1 MPASFSQPVPAAH
14 PGGGD
19 IDPLRPFHHLIHGGY
34 TVLVARPD
42 GGLGGE
48 GREGLYDYDTRIL
61 SFWRLT
67 LDGHAPE
74 PVSSCTIASDRW
86 GGFLRLPLPGGEAA
100 GPRLPQDA
108 LDVEIA
114 RRVGRGM
121 TERIT
126 VANRSM
132 EATAVELA
140 LVLDG
145 DFADLQEVMGRRE
158 QRGRTRAGWDE
169 EERALAIEYV
179 VRHGGRVLRRGVR
192 VRVVAAGSPPA
203 ANAGARRGLR
213 FRLELPPRGVWTAQ
227 LAYES
232 LVDGAWRRPLPL
244 EPLPADS
251 RERERERCHPRRL
264 RVEAANPVVEQACER
279 AAEDLVAL
287 RNWELDAAASGGAG
301 SGPSGHAAALGEP
314 AETAGSAEA
323 WVPNAGV
330 PTYTGFF
337 GRDALTAGW
346 QGALL
351 GPEMLRG
358 AIQLLAATQATE
370 DSPFHDAEP
379 GKMLH
384 EMRRGPLSELEIIP
398 QRAYYG
404 TQTSA
409 GMFVVTLTELWHWT
423 GDDGLLTR
431 YRGAARRALA
441 WARDHGDAD
450 GDGFLESTK
459 RSPRGLKNQGW
470 KDSDEAIRY
479 PDGRLV
485 DNPLATVEEQAFH
498 LLALQRMAEIAVALG
513 DDGEAGEIL
522 ARERELRR
530 RWHDAYWMPEEG
542 FYAMALDGAKRQ
554 VRAIGSNPGHAL
566 AAGVVPPECARRL
579 ADRLLAP
586 DLWSGWGVR
595 TLSRDHPSYNPFA
608 YHLGAVWPVE
618 SATFA
623 LGCKRYGLDEHLE
636 RLAAGLFAAAGHCHR
651 LRLPEA
657 LGGHGCD
664 ESPVPTLYPRA
675 NSPQAWSASAVLQML
690 QALVGLYP
698 FAPAKALALV
708 SPRLPEWLPSV
719 TLRGV
724 RVGEAEVALRFTRRA
739 DGGAE
744 HEVLERRGTLH
755 VVAAPPPD
763 DLAPEREAWRERLAG
778 WALDHAPG
786 RIGRALRIA
795 MGETGA

>member
-1 MPASFSQPVPAAH
+1 MSASAPQPIPVAR

-34 TVLVARPD
+34 TVLVTRPD
-42 GGLGGE
+42 GSLGGA

-61 SFWRLT
+61 SLWRLT
-67 LDGHAPE
+67 LDGRAPQ
-74 PVSSCTIASDRW
+74 PVSSCIIESDRW
-86 GGFLRLPLPGGEAA
+86 GACLRVPLAGGRAA

-108 LDVEIA
+108 LEVDVA
-114 RRVGRGM
+114 RRVGSGM
-121 TERIT
+121 AERIT

-132 EATAVELA
+132 EATAVKLA
-140 LVLDG
+140 LALDG
-145 DFADLQEVMGRRE
+145 DFADVQEVQGRRE

-169 EERALAIEYV
+169 GERALAIEYA
-179 VRHGGRVLRRGVR
+179 VRRGGRALRRGIR
-192 VRVVAAGSPPA
+192 VRVVAADTAPA
-203 ANAGARRGLR
+203 ASAGARRRLR
-213 FRLELPPRGVWTAQ
+213 FRLELPPRGIWTVR

-232 LVDGAWRRPLPL
+232 LVDGAWRCPPPLDP
-244 EPLPADS
+244 PPDDS
-251 RERERERCHPRRL
+251 RERERARCHARRM

-287 RNWELDAAASGGAG
+287 RNWELDAAASGRAE
-301 SGPSGHAAALGEP
+301 SEPSGHEVPPGEP
-314 AETAGSAEA
+314 AGHAGSAEA

-358 AIQLLAATQATE
+358 AIHLLAATQATE

-384 EMRRGPLSELEIIP
+384 EMRRGPLAELEIIP

-409 GMFVVTLTELWHWT
+409 SMFVVTLAELWHWT
-423 GDDGLLTR
+423 GEDAILGR
-431 YRGAARRALA
+431 HRAAARAALD
-441 WARDHGDAD
+441 WARRHGDAD
-450 GDGFLESTK
+450 GDGFLETVK

-485 DNPLATVEEQAFH
+485 ENPLATVEEQAFH
-498 LLALQRMAEIAVALG
+498 LLALQRLAEIAVALG
-513 DDGEAGEIL
+513 DEGEADALLEY
-522 ARERELRR
+522 ERELRR
-530 RWHDAYWMPEEG
+530 RWHAAFWMPEEG
-542 FYAMALDGAKRQ
+542 CYAMALDRDKRQ
-554 VRAIGSNPGHAL
+554 VRSLGSNPLHVL
-566 AAGVVPPECARRL
+566 AAGVVPPECARPL

-595 TLSRDHPSYNPFA
+595 TLSREHPSYNPFA

-618 SATFA
+618 SGTFA

-636 RLAAGLFAAAGHCHR
+636 RVAAGLFATAGHCHR

-664 ESPVPTLYPRA
+664 ETPVPTLYPRA
-675 NSPQAWSASAVLQML
+675 NSPQAWSASAVLLVL
-690 QALVGLYP
+690 QALLGLYP

-708 SPRLPEWLPSV
+708 RPRLPEWLPEV

-724 RVGEAEVALRFTRRA
+724 RVGEAEVSLRFTRRA
-739 DGGAE
+739 DGGAD

-755 VVAAPPPD
+755 IVAAPPPD
-763 DLAPEREAWRERLAG
+763 DLAPEREGWRERLAS
-778 WALDHAPG
+778 WAIDHAPG
-786 RIGRALRIA
+786 RTGRALRIA
-795 MGETGA
+795 MGETG